1 MTDATLLKK
10 FEELSACV
18 SALETENARLREE
31 NTQLRTENRLLRQK
45 LDQYIRHYFGGQR
58 NEALDKQQLELLL
71 QGLTNVI
78 ALPTPEPKPAAGAR
92 SGTPHPVRRML
103 AEDKLETYEIVIEP
117 EEIKDQPEGWK
128 KISEERTSQL
138 DWVAPKIIKRVFIR
152 PRYVK
157 AERFAL
163 APLPPQPIEQGMV
176 GPALLAQVIIN
187 KFEYHQP
194 LYRQEKMF
202 RQQFGVDLS
211 RKTMGCWVEQ
221 AAELLKPVYRSIR
234 EDLLAGNY
242 LQADE
247 TPIRYL
253 DPDVKGKS
261 QQGYLWAY
269 SWPKGDV
276 LFEWQV
282 SRSREGPEKFLKPFR
297 GKLQTDGYYAYE
309 SLAKERDGDL
319 ILIACWAHTRRGFHE
334 ALAESKLA
342 AWFVRQI
349 GHLYAV
355 EKELRQKKAGPQLCA
370 AVRAWQSRPV
380 LERLRRAMELVRRR
394 TLPQG
399 LLGQA
404 IDYALKRWDALNR
417 FVDDGVLEID
427 TNLLENSI
435 RPSALRIH
443 ASADCN
449 AFDARGFTCSC
460 RLSDQF
466 LLCFGLGPCRRRE
479 ILDFGNLGCGQAR
492 EQVLQIIKR
501 VDPMSS
507 ATAQQSVN
515 HRAAFTGF
523 RMPNKQP
530 VALSGLRA
538 LTMFT
543 EAVRCRPSR
552 TGRDEQQGIRR
563 TGKTGKCLW
572 SADAQTRV

>member
-1 MTDATLLKK
+1 VTDDTLLKK
-10 FEELSACV
+10 VEELSARV
-18 SALETENARLREE
+18 ATLETENTRL
-31 NTQLRTENRLLRQK
+31 QTENRLLRQK

-58 NEALDKQQLELLL
+58 NEGLNQHQMEMLL
-71 QGLTNVI
+71 QGLPNVI
-78 ALPTPEPKPAAGAR
+78 ALPTPEPKPAAASR
-92 SGTPHPVRRML
+92 PGTPHPVRRML
-103 AEDKLETYEIVIEP
+103 AEDKLETQEIVIEP
-117 EEIKDQPEGWK
+117 EEVKAQPDGWK

-138 DWVAPKIIKRVFIR
+138 DWIAPKIIKRVFIR

-163 APLPPQPIEQGMV
+163 AALPPQPVEQGMV
-176 GPALLAQVIIN
+176 GPGLLAQILVN
-187 KFEYHQP
+187 KYEYHLP

-202 RQQFGVDLS
+202 RQQFGVELS

-234 EDLLAGNY
+234 EDLLAGYY

-269 SWPKGDV
+269 SRPGGDV

-282 SRSREGPEKFLKPFR
+282 SRAREGPEKFLKSFR
-297 GKLQTDGYYAYE
+297 GKLQTDGYAAYE
-309 SLAKERDGDL
+309 SLAKERDDL
-319 ILIACWAHTRRGFHE
+319 ILVGCWAHCRRGFHE

-349 GHLYAV
+349 GLLYGV
-355 EKELRQKKAGPQLCA
+355 EKELRRKKAGPRLRA

-404 IDYALKRWDALNR
+404 IDYALKRWEALNR

-427 TNLLENSI
+427 TNSLENAI
-435 RPSALRIH
+435 RPSALGKKNWLFIGHPEAGER
-443 ASADCN
+443 SAVIYTLL
-449 AFDARGFTCSC
+449 GSC
-460 RLSDQF
+460 RRHGINPFDYLKDLFTRLPAAKITQIKEF
-466 LLCFGLGPCRRRE
+466 TPAAWAKARAKE
-479 ILDFGNLGCGQAR
+479 KVVAQA
-492 EQVLQIIKR
+492 
-501 VDPMSS
+501 
-507 ATAQQSVN
+507 A
-515 HRAAFTGF
+515 
-523 RMPNKQP
+523 
-530 VALSGLRA
+530 
-538 LTMFT
+538 
-543 EAVRCRPSR
+543 
-552 TGRDEQQGIRR
+552 
-563 TGKTGKCLW
+563 
-572 SADAQTRV
+572 